1 MKRAILFF
9 CTACLCISFLSLAE
23 GQRRRQGAAPVS
35 VGQRSVKEY
44 KAGETYS
51 LGDVVNL
58 NAEGNKLTIQ
68 LLKSKQGAESK
79 SNSIEVKIK
88 ISGKLQVLG
97 FTFGQENSGIT
108 LLAGQKRIAAS
119 RADFTDEVVATAS
132 APELVS
138 RFRTSADT
146 GTLVLDTNEHPLVL
160 VFDIPSE
167 LTTARMQL
175 ELKNVGVGGAK
186 YSLIVK
192 LE

>member
-9 CTACLCISFLSLAE
+9 CNACLCFSLSSLPE
-23 GQRRRQGAAPVS
+23 GQRRRQGAASGS

-58 NAEGNKLTIQ
+58 NAEGNKLTVQ
-68 LLKSKQGAESK
+68 SLKSKQGADSK

-97 FTFGQENSGIT
+97 FTFGQENSAIT
-108 LLAGQKRIAAS
+108 LLADQKRIAAS

-132 APELVS
+132 GPTLVS

-160 VFDIPSE
+160 VFAIPSE
-167 LTTARMQL
+167 LTTAPKQL
-175 ELKNVGVGGAK
+175 ELKNVGVGGAT